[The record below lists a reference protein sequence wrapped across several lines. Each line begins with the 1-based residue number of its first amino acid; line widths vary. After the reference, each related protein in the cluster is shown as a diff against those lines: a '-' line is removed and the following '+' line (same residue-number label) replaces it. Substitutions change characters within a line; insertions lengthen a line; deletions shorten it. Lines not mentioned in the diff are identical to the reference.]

1 MVAALFAC
9 GYNTI
14 MFNRDL
20 WREGRKYLL
29 PLASSILFGALIG
42 GLIVAQAWLMSSIIS
57 GVFLAG
63 QILDESIPGL
73 VWLAAVV
80 VVRSVLVYLREVS
93 AGKVS
98 VEVRAGLKKQLFAH
112 LLALSPV
119 QIGQEQTGEVASTL
133 IQGVQRL
140 DAYFRT
146 YLPQLGMAVLVPVII
161 LVVVF
166 PLDWLTSLIFLFTA
180 PLIPLFMVLVGKEA
194 EKRTSRQWRLLGR
207 LSAHFLDVLQGLR
220 TLKAFGLSKRQ
231 GRVIR
236 SVSEEY
242 ARVTLGVLRV
252 AFLSALALELLA
264 TISTAIVAVQIGLRL
279 LYGQITFVESLFI
292 LILAPEFYFP
302 LRQLGAAFHSGMDGI
317 AAAGRIFGL
326 LETESQLEPGG
337 SEPAPVLDAGGEI
350 RFEGVRFAYQQG
362 DRSSLQGVSM
372 AVPLGRH
379 TALVGASGAGKSTV
393 FSLLMGF
400 FQPDAGQIV
409 VNGMSLGEIKMQ
421 DWRAQIGW
429 VPQFPYLFHQTVA
442 ENIWVARPGASRAE
456 VIEAAQRANAHEF
469 IADLPEGYNTVIGER
484 GVRLSGGQAQR
495 LAIARVF
502 LKEARLLL
510 LDEPSSSLDVENAA
524 AIHQAL
530 DALKQ
535 GRTVITISHQLSRV
549 RMADWIVV
557 LEQGKVVQAGTH
569 EALFIEQGA
578 YRALARAGEGGQ

>member
-1 MVAALFAC
+1 
-9 GYNTI
+9 

-29 PLASSILFGALIG
+29 PLTASIVFGALIG
-42 GLIVAQAWLMSSIIS
+42 GLIVVQAWLMSSIIS
-57 GVFLAG
+57 GVFLEGQSLNESMAG
-63 QILDESIPGL
+63 LI
-73 VWLAAVV
+73 WLAAVV
-80 VVRSVLVYLREVS
+80 AVRSVLVYLREIS

-98 VEVRAGLKKQLFAH
+98 VEVRAGLKKQLFTH
-112 LLALSPV
+112 LLKISPV
-119 QIGQEQTGEVASTL
+119 QIGQEQTGEIASTL

-146 YLPQLGMAVLVPVII
+146 YLPQLGMAVLVPMII

-166 PLDWLTSLIFLFTA
+166 PLDWLTGLIFLFTA
-180 PLIPLFMVLVGKEA
+180 PLIPLFMVLIGKEA
-194 EKRTSRQWRLLGR
+194 EKRTSHQWRLLGR

-317 AAAGRIFGL
+317 AAAGRIYAL
-326 LETESQLEPGG
+326 LETESELQTGG
-337 SEPAPVLDAGGEI
+337 SAPVPALDAGGEI

-362 DRSSLQGVSM
+362 DRPSLRDVTI
-372 AVPLGRH
+372 AIPLGGH
-379 TALVGASGAGKSTV
+379 TALVGTSGAGKSTI

-400 FQPDAGQIV
+400 IQPDAGLIV
-409 VNGMSLGEIKMQ
+409 VKGVPLNEIEMRA
-421 DWRAQIGW
+421 WRAQVGW

-442 ENIWVARPGASRAE
+442 ENILVARPEASRAE
-456 VIEAAQRANAHEF
+456 VIEAAQRANADEF
-469 IADLPEGYNTVIGER
+469 ITHLPKGYDTVIGER

-495 LAIARVF
+495 LAIARAF
-502 LKEARLLL
+502 LKNARLLL
-510 LDEPSSSLDVENAA
+510 LDEPASSLDVANTTV
-524 AIHQAL
+524 IHQAL

-535 GRTVITISHQLSRV
+535 DRTVITISHQLSRV
-549 RMADWIVV
+549 KSADWIVV
-557 LEQGKVVQAGTH
+557 LDQGEVVQTGTH
-569 EALFIEQGA
+569 EKLLAETGA
-578 YRALARAGEGGQ
+578 YRTLALAGEAGQ